1 MAYVLKYYKEIEQH
15 DGSIIRL
22 EIHRDNSDG
31 MAWIAREIGPVIQQL
46 SLTIQGQQ
54 EDIDAPIV
62 KTSLNM
68 TFVDA
73 PDHDEASAKKCG
85 DWDEFYTNDS
95 TKWKVLVKALK
106 SPSTSFSTI
115 WGGYITPDSF
125 SEQLQY
131 RGSVTFV
138 ARDNIGHMQDFPF
151 DAEGDE
157 NGLISLR
164 ELVEGAWDKIQSPM
178 ELYWQSSLWLEC
190 DGVIAYN
197 TRMNVTAFEGK
208 SWYEAVEMALYA
220 YGAVMRYVGGNE
232 VVISS
237 LRHLP
242 HQGHVSIDALPHVS
256 PMFQAYA
263 QRELQPA
270 ARRIEEA
277 CEYDLEMAYSMPQ
290 VRSEDFVGGTQ
301 NYRCK
306 IDGIDLGNGSFGTG
320 EHDAPVWPIVNARGW
335 SNPSSAS
342 LFFNPKGYE
351 IGYFSERKGLSD
363 AIYRQMYIAA
373 NNVDSRSVSFSK
385 EITCSDLFIKITF
398 GQPVGLN
405 NSRKLEE
412 QGVFNLASITYSVR
426 LVQDGIT
433 NYLANDGRWQV
444 GEQVLVKKYDASQPA
459 FDFEQF
465 VNLNDFS
472 GSATLIFTIYKIKYL
487 QTSYA
492 SLQQYGLYA
501 SIQNLSFTVPDTI
514 SLLEKNTVNTKYD
527 DRNNVVI
534 TRSPEIG
541 PAYNTV
547 AIPGFIKN
555 GIFYYDAGVIMPA
568 KAWSWY
574 GGQPQQ
580 MAVYNHLQLLC
591 YHGRP
596 NNLITGD
603 IVEADMAKITAIYV
617 WENKEHVLI
626 AGTYNY
632 LTGTI
637 EGAVLRQ
644 FARYEDMWSDAAQVD
659 APATRSGS
667 DVMAASASLPET
679 EQSSSTNNESGNK
692 ASDAQPT
699 YKHVTSVS
707 ISGAGEG
714 GSGGGGGESG
724 GGGEPIEITGSAYID
739 VIENQIILKVD
750 ELGGLG
756 YTGNGLGIT
765 HIPDP
770 DIIINSLG
778 FTPNR
783 SYVHEQTEASAEWV
797 IEHNLGRYPAVTVLD
812 SDGSEVHGDVRHDS
826 ENKVTVKFTVPFGGT
841 ATLN

>member
-1 MAYVLKYYKEIEQH
+1 MAHALKYYKDIEQH

-31 MAWIAREIGPVIQQL
+31 MAWVAKEIGPVIQGL
-46 SLTIQGQQ
+46 SLNIQGET
-54 EDIDAPIV
+54 EDIDTPIV
-62 KTSLNM
+62 KTTVTM

-73 PDHDEASAKKCG
+73 PDLDEAVSKKCG
-85 DWDEFYTNDS
+85 DWAELYTNDS
-95 TKWKVLVKALK
+95 TKWKVLVKAAR
-106 SPSTSFSTI
+106 SASSSFFTI
-115 WGGYITPDSF
+115 WGGYITPDSY
-125 SEQLQY
+125 SEELRY
-131 RGSVTFV
+131 RGGVTFI

-151 DAEGDE
+151 DAEGDD

-164 ELVEGAWDKIQSPM
+164 ELVETAWSKIASPM
-178 ELYWQSSLWLEC
+178 ELSWMSSSWLEC
-190 DGVIAYN
+190 GGVPAFN

-208 SWYEAVEMALYA
+208 SWYEALENALYA
-220 YGAVMRYVGGNE
+220 YGAVLRYIGSNE
-232 VVISS
+232 VAISS
-237 LRHLP
+237 LRHLTSFGYP
-242 HQGHVSIDALPHVS
+242 SIDSLPRIT
-256 PMFQAYA
+256 PTFQAYA
-263 QRELQPA
+263 QRELAPA
-270 ARRIEEA
+270 ARRIEETVK
-277 CEYDLEMAYSMPQ
+277 YDLEMALSMPQ
-290 VRSEDFVGGTQ
+290 VRAEDFVGGTQ

-306 IDGIDLGNGSFGTG
+306 IDGIDLGNGSFGTV

-351 IGYFSERKGLSD
+351 IGDFSERKGLSD

-385 EITCSDLFIKITF
+385 TITCSDLFIKITF

-412 QGVFNLASITYSVR
+412 QGVFNLSRINYSVR

-472 GSATLIFTIYKIKYL
+472 GSATLIFTIYKIEYL
-487 QTSYA
+487 QTAGA
-492 SLQQYGLYA
+492 SLQRYGLYA

-514 SLLEKNTVNTKYD
+514 SLLEKNTVNTKYNEK
-527 DRNNVVI
+527 NNVVI

-547 AIPGFIKN
+547 AVPGFIKN
-555 GIFYYDAGVIMPA
+555 GIFYYDAGVVMPA
-568 KAWSWY
+568 KAWSWD
-574 GGQPQQ
+574 GNNPQQ
-580 MAVYNHLQLLC
+580 MAVYNHMQLLC
-591 YHGRP
+591 YHGKP
-596 NNLITGD
+596 NNVITGD
-603 IVEADMAKITAIYV
+603 IVEADMTKLASIYV
-617 WENKEHVLI
+617 WEDKEHVMI

-632 LTGTI
+632 LTGTV

-644 FARYEDMWSDAAQVD
+644 FARYEDMWSEAAAAY
-659 APATRSGS
+659 APATRSG
-667 DVMAASASLPET
+667 DVMLTADAGLPAT
-679 EQSSSTNNESGNK
+679 EQSNTTNNESGNR

-699 YKHVTSVS
+699 YNHVTSVS
-707 ISGAGEG
+707 ISGEG
-714 GSGGGGGESG
+714 GSGGGGSAGGES
-724 GGGEPIEITGSAYID
+724 IEVTGSAYID
-739 VIENQIILKVD
+739 VVDNQIILKVD

-756 YTGNGLGIT
+756 YTGNGLGIIS
-765 HIPDP
+765 IPSP
-770 DIIINSLG
+770 SIITNALG
-778 FTPNR
+778 YTPNH
-783 SYVHEQTEASAEWV
+783 SYVHEQNEAAAAWV
-797 IEHNLGRYPAVTVLD
+797 IEHNLGRYPSVVVID
-812 SDGSEVHGDVRHDS
+812 SAGSEVYGDVRHDS
-826 ENKVTVKFTVPFGGT
+826 ENQLTLLFTAPFGGK